1 MKQTLMMIMAALLL
15 AMGAKEL
22 RVLVMT
28 PTPQMHCENCENK
41 IKKNLRF
48 EKGVVKI
55 ETSVPEQTVA
65 VTYDPS
71 KTDVK
76 KLQAAMKQIGYD
88 TNVVSDKPQA
98 KPAKEKKK
106 K

>member
-1 MKQTLMMIMAALLL
+1 MKQLFLIILSALML
-15 AMGAKEL
+15 MGAGKDL

-55 ETSVPEQTVA
+55 ET
-65 VTYDPS
+65 
-71 KTDVK
+71 
-76 KLQAAMKQIGYD
+76 
-88 TNVVSDKPQA
+88 VVSDKPQA
-98 KPAKEKKK
+98 KPAKEKEKK
-106 K
+106 

>member
-1 MKQTLMMIMAALLL
+1 MKQLFLIILSALML
-15 AMGAKEL
+15 MGAGKDL

-55 ETSVPEQTVA
+55 ETSVPNQTP
-65 VTYDPS
+65 TRPMS
-71 KTDVK
+71 R
-76 KLQAAMKQIGYD
+76 
-88 TNVVSDKPQA
+88 NCRP
-98 KPAKEKKK
+98 P
-106 K
+106 